1 MYVPPL
7 LISFLVSCGGVRPS
21 SQESDGT
28 SVSASGHFQL
38 HKSSQEVF
46 SMNGLQDPTNGFEDR
61 FVDQS
66 NTKGADKL
74 EPAHRLERVENE
86 TEPITLESETEPVIN
101 SPIKDSEGL
110 SERDLH
116 TEPLLSEPSSSR
128 LGGTE
133 VREDGTEL
141 RSEDDQLGSN
151 ENETLAEKAEILERP
166 VEQIQ
171 VDAAKQQTKV
181 EERPKQDGLAPDL
194 EPAGLMPG
202 QNVQLF
208 RQADGKVVDMEES
221 ANKLQ
226 EHLTNVG
233 SNFGS
238 VEQKLEAYGESI
250 GELSKQ
256 FNDLSE
262 SAHGIP
268 GEVKTEFQD
277 KEKIR
282 LCSFENAKREI
293 KGEPQIDCNTL

>member
-38 HKSSQEVF
+38 HKSSQGMF

-101 SPIKDSEGL
+101 SPIKDSELL
-110 SERDLH
+110 SERGSLP
-116 TEPLLSEPSSSR
+116 EPLLDVPNGSR
-128 LGGTE
+128 LESTD
-133 VREDGTEL
+133 VLDGTEH
-141 RSEDDQLGSN
+141 LGN
-151 ENETLAEKAEILERP
+151 DENETLTQNVVGIEGP
-166 VEQIQ
+166 VEKIQ

-181 EERPKQDGLAPDL
+181 EESPKQDGLAPDL

>member
-1 MYVPPL
+1 MMYVPPL

-38 HKSSQEVF
+38 HKSSQGMF

-101 SPIKDSEGL
+101 SPIKDSELL
-110 SERDLH
+110 SERGSLP
-116 TEPLLSEPSSSR
+116 EPLLDVPHGSR
-128 LGGTE
+128 LESTD
-133 VREDGTEL
+133 VLDGTEH
-141 RSEDDQLGSN
+141 LGN
-151 ENETLAEKAEILERP
+151 DENETLTQNVVGIEGP
-166 VEQIQ
+166 VEKIQ

-208 RQADGKVVDMEES
+208 RQSDGKVVEMEES

>member
-1 MYVPPL
+1 
-7 LISFLVSCGGVRPS
+7 
-21 SQESDGT
+21 
-28 SVSASGHFQL
+28 
-38 HKSSQEVF
+38 
-46 SMNGLQDPTNGFEDR
+46 
-61 FVDQS
+61 
-66 NTKGADKL
+66 
-74 EPAHRLERVENE
+74 VE
-86 TEPITLESETEPVIN
+86 
-101 SPIKDSEGL
+101 K
-110 SERDLH
+110 
-116 TEPLLSEPSSSR
+116 
-128 LGGTE
+128 
-133 VREDGTEL
+133 
-141 RSEDDQLGSN
+141 
-151 ENETLAEKAEILERP
+151 
-166 VEQIQ
+166 IQ